1 MSCFN
6 DIITRLSD
14 EGNLRRIPT
23 GDQADGV
30 VDLSSNDYLG
40 LALRPGL
47 QTEFFSRTGATSI
60 PMTSSAS
67 RLLASHQEEYHMLEE
82 LLSGLYHRPA
92 LIFNS
97 GYHANTGM
105 VSAIAQSA
113 KTLIVADRLVHAS
126 IIDGMTLSKSP
137 FTRFRH
143 NDLTHLRRILEKEAS
158 CYEQVLVIV
167 ESVYSMDGDRAD
179 IVGLA

>member
-47 QTEFFSRTGATSI
+47 Q
-60 PMTSSAS
+60 P
-67 RLLASHQEEYHMLEE
+67 
-82 LLSGLYHRPA
+82 HRSD
-92 LIFNS
+92 I
-97 GYHANTGM
+97 HT
-105 VSAIAQSA
+105 
-113 KTLIVADRLVHAS
+113 D
-126 IIDGMTLSKSP
+126 
-137 FTRFRH
+137 
-143 NDLTHLRRILEKEAS
+143 
-158 CYEQVLVIV
+158 
-167 ESVYSMDGDRAD
+167 D
-179 IVGLA
+179 IVGIKTTCLSSGRIPHA